1 MPTAPFGYD
10 LGRSRRKKYD
20 SRASMDRSRAS
31 GKVWLVGAGPGDPSL
46 ITVRG
51 LEALESADVVLYDA
65 LSHPSLLDACKR
77 DAELRNVGKRG
88 GRQSPSQDWI
98 TEQLIELAR
107 EGKQVVRLKGGDPM
121 LFARGAEE
129 AEALSDAGVPFEIV
143 PGLSSPVAAAAYA
156 GIALTHRDLSS
167 SVTFITG
174 SDKAGVDWTPD
185 AWRRIATATETLCVL
200 MGMRRLD
207 EITSALLAG
216 GRLPETPAAI
226 VQWGARPEQRVLVST
241 LGSVAAEARRDGLSN
256 PAVIVVGD
264 VVGLRE
270 KIRWYDKKPLFGKRV
285 LIPRAAEQARATAKA
300 IRARAADAILFPVIQ
315 IVDPPDPEPLREAVT
330 ALERYDWVL
339 FTSANGVER
348 FFAEL
353 ERRGADAR
361 AFGGIRVGAIGPG
374 TRAAL
379 ESRGIRADLTAR
391 EFVGES
397 LAEGVLKLGVR
408 RALLPRALVARDA
421 LPTMLR
427 EAGAEVDVVAA
438 YATRPVDRERATDL
452 QRLIDDGLDIAMFTS
467 SSTVTGISD
476 LLGESAAAVLAR
488 LTVASIGPITSATLR
503 ERGIRIDVE
512 SQVHTIEGLLDA
524 LDEYFAT

>member
-1 MPTAPFGYD
+1 MERPRGP
-10 LGRSRRKKYD
+10 
-20 SRASMDRSRAS
+20 

-51 LEALESADVVLYDA
+51 LDVLGIADVVLYDA
-65 LSHPSLLDACKR
+65 LSHPALLDACR
-77 DAELRNVGKRG
+77 PGAELRSVGKRG

-98 TEQLIELAR
+98 TEQLIELALA
-107 EGKQVVRLKGGDPM
+107 GKQVVRLKGGDPM

-129 AEALSDAGVPFEIV
+129 AEALSDAGIPFEIV
-143 PGLSSPVAAAAYA
+143 PGLSSPVAAVAYA

-216 GRLPETPAAI
+216 GRALETPAAI
-226 VQWGARPEQRVLVST
+226 VQWGARPEQRVLVSK
-241 LGSVAAEARRDGLSN
+241 LGSIAAEARREGLSN
-256 PAVIVVGD
+256 PAVIVIGD

-270 KIRWYDKKPLFGKRV
+270 KIRWYDTKPLFGKRV
-285 LIPRAAEQARATAKA
+285 LVPRAAEQARATAKA
-300 IRARAADAILFPVIQ
+300 IRDRAGDAILFPIIE
-315 IVDPPDPEPLREAVT
+315 IVDPPDPEPLRRAVA
-330 ALERYDWVL
+330 ALDRYDWVL

-348 FFAEL
+348 FFSEL
-353 ERRGADAR
+353 ERRGADVR
-361 AFGGIRVGAIGPG
+361 ALGGIRVASIGPG
-374 TRAAL
+374 TGAAL
-379 ESRGIRADLTAR
+379 ERRGIRADLTAR

-427 EAGAEVDVVAA
+427 DAGAEVDVVPA
-438 YATRPVDRERATDL
+438 YATRPVDRERAA
-452 QRLIDDGLDIAMFTS
+452 GLRELVESGVDVAMFTS
-467 SSTVTGISD
+467 SSTATGVAD
-476 LLGESAAAVLAR
+476 MLGEDAAIALGR

-503 ERGIRIDVE
+503 DRGIRIDVE
-512 SQVHTIEGLLDA
+512 AKAHTIEGLLDA
-524 LDEYFAT
+524 LDDYFATR

>member
-1 MPTAPFGYD
+1 L
-10 LGRSRRKKYD
+10 LGPSHGKKYD
-20 SRASMDRSRAS
+20 SRASMDRKRGS

-51 LEALESADVVLYDA
+51 LEALGSADVVLYDA
-65 LSHPSLLDACKR
+65 LSHTALLEACRK

-98 TEQLIELAR
+98 TEQLIGLAR

-129 AEALSDAGVPFEIV
+129 AEALSDAAVPFEIV
-143 PGLSSPVAAAAYA
+143 PGLSSPVAAVAYA

-216 GRLPETPAAI
+216 GRSAETPAAI

-241 LGSVAAEARRDGLSN
+241 LGAVASEARREGFSN
-256 PAVIVVGD
+256 PAVIVIGD

-270 KIRWYDKKPLFGKRV
+270 KIRWYDKKPLFGKRLLV
-285 LIPRAAEQARATAKA
+285 PRAVEQARATAKA
-300 IRARAADAILFPVIQ
+300 IRDRAAEAILFPVIQ
-315 IVDPPDPEPLREAVT
+315 IVDPPDAEPLRKAV
-330 ALERYDWVL
+330 AELERYDWVL
-339 FTSANGVER
+339 FTSSNGVER

-353 ERRGADAR
+353 RSRGADAR
-361 AFGGIRVGAIGPG
+361 ALGGIRVGAIGPG
-374 TRAAL
+374 TGAAL
-379 ESRGIRADLTAR
+379 ESRGIHADLTAR

-427 EAGAEVDVVAA
+427 EAGAEVDVVPA
-438 YATRPVDRERATDL
+438 YATKPVDRAQATNLRELVDGG
-452 QRLIDDGLDIAMFTS
+452 IDVAMFTS
-467 SSTVTGISD
+467 SSTVTGVAD
-476 LLGESAAAVLAR
+476 LLGEDAATVLGR

-503 ERGIRIDVE
+503 ERGVRIDVE

-524 LDEYFAT
+524 LDEYFAR